1 MSTELGKLDLKPLMS
16 HELIQM
22 AHRQI
27 CTHKISC
34 VSEKYLLKTDTFLSN
49 GKRRRSQEKCCVRNE
64 YVTLCPE
71 CLASESGLEA

>member
-1 MSTELGKLDLKPLMS
+1 MSTKLGKLDLKPLMS

-49 GKRRRSQEKCCVRNE
+49 GKRRSQEKCCVRNE